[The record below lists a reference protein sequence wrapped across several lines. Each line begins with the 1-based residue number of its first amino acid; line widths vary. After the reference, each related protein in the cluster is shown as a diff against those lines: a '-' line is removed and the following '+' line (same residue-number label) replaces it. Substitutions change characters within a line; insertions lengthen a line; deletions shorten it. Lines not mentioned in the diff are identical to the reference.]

1 MDDITV
7 HILTGLTVA
16 VALAAIVIIIVTS
29 EQARGHGRNYDLG
42 LLLGI
47 SWILGGLAAT
57 NLVVGILGLI
67 LLVYCM
73 VKKRK

>member
-1 MDDITV
+1 MNDITV

-29 EQARGHGRNYDLG
+29 EQGRGRGRNYDLG

-47 SWILGGLAAT
+47 SWLVGGLAVT
-57 NLVVGILGLI
+57 NFAVGILGLI
-67 LLVYCM
+67 SLIYCLV
-73 VKKRK
+73 KRRK

>member
-7 HILTGLTVA
+7 HVLTGLTVA

-29 EQARGHGRNYDLG
+29 EQARGRGRNYDLG